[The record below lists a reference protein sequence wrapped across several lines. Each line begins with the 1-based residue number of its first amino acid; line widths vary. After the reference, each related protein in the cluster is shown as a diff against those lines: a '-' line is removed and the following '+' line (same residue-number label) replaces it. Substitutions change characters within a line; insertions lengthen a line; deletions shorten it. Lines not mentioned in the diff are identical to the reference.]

1 MLEEDR
7 QNICVQSWNGPFKK
21 QCGYFINCGFWMIDL
36 SKSKE
41 SLRRGE
47 RLFLVFQLPQKTEGG
62 NKVILSKVDQVKS
75 AGTRNNW
82 FNQRHRS
89 SSRTSYPEHF
99 YSLLQRAVPCY
110 CSTWTHPVRTRVKLI
125 RNAFAS
131 SFDSPVW
138 DVSAEREKHLAS
150 D

>member
-36 SKSKE
+36 SKSKK
-41 SLRRGE
+41 SLRREE
-47 RLFLVFQLPQKTEGG
+47 RLFLVFQLPQNTEGG
-62 NKVILSKVDQVKS
+62 NKVVLSKVDQVKS
-75 AGTRNNW
+75 AGTRNDW

-89 SSRTSYPEHF
+89 SSCTSYPEHF

-125 RNAFAS
+125 RNVFAL
-131 SFDSPVW
+131 SFDSPIW
-138 DVSAEREKHLAS
+138 DVSAEREKHLVS